1 VGTSAAGRRQPRD
14 STQPMAVPA
23 KNGHAVSA
31 IPPRVRP
38 SAWLRLPIAQNTMT
52 QTTSVANAVSA
63 GRVGVRL
70 STGIGHHVELEGHD
84 IGFVA
89 GGEAGL

>member
-1 VGTSAAGRRQPRD
+1 
-14 STQPMAVPA
+14 
-23 KNGHAVSA
+23 
-31 IPPRVRP
+31 
-38 SAWLRLPIAQNTMT
+38 MT